1 MRYATLKSIASYVP
15 PTCVTNADFEKILD
29 TSDEWIVKRTGIKTR
44 YFALPSQNTSDLAYE
59 AGKKAMQR
67 AGVRAED
74 IDAVIVATLSPDY
87 LTMPSAAC
95 ITSYK
100 LGIENKPAFDIS
112 SACSGFIY
120 LLSLAKSF
128 IESGTHRRILIIGAE
143 KISSVLDFSDRS
155 TCVLFG
161 DGAGACVIETT
172 EDKNAA
178 ILDVHTSANGKHQ
191 DFLCTPRI
199 QSVSQSIFSD
209 KLESSKSFCLHD
221 STYLQMKGNETF
233 KLAVKTLVNDVN
245 DILTNNA
252 LQPQDIAYFIPHQA
266 NLRIINAVGEQLSF
280 NEKQLV
286 ISVQKYGNTSAAS
299 IPMAM
304 NDLYE
309 ENKLKYGDLMLLD
322 AFGGGLT
329 WGSALVR
336 FGGKSCEESNSF
348 LDSI

>member
-67 AGVRAED
+67 AGVGAED

-87 LTMPSAAC
+87 LTMPSTAC

-128 IESGTHRRILIIGAE
+128 VESGTYRRILIIGAE
-143 KISSVLDFSDRS
+143 KVSSVLDFSDRS

-161 DGAGACVIETT
+161 DGAGACVIEST

-209 KLESSKSFCLHD
+209 KLESSKSSCLHD

-245 DILTNNA
+245 NILTNNA

-299 IPMAM
+299 IPMAI

-336 FGGKSCEESNSF
+336 FGGES
-348 LDSI
+348 

>member
-67 AGVRAED
+67 AGVGAED

-87 LTMPSAAC
+87 LTMPSTAC

-128 IESGTHRRILIIGAE
+128 IESGTYKRILIIGAE
-143 KISSVLDFSDRS
+143 KVSSVLDFSDRS

-161 DGAGACVIETT
+161 DGAGACVIEST

-191 DFLCTPRI
+191 DFLCTPRT

-209 KLESSKSFCLHD
+209 KLESSKSSCLHD

-245 DILTNNA
+245 NILTNNA

-336 FGGKSCEESNSF
+336 FGGES
-348 LDSI
+348 